1 MDDKRIAE
9 LRDQYRARAETA
21 YQNYQSSGAA
31 RYYATHRRAEDIA
44 DALQI
49 ALDAADDHNK
59 ALDLRACLASLAR
72 RAKLII
78 DNAHGDPYDPVE
90 VHDLLLT
97 VQVEARVRGLIK

>member
-21 YQNYQSSGAA
+21 YQNYQGSGAA

-49 ALDAADDHNK
+49 ALDSVSEHNK
-59 ALDLRACLASLAR
+59 LIDLRALVADLALEAR
-72 RAKLII
+72 QLIQS
-78 DNAHGDPYDPVE
+78 GDAVDIRTFLKRVE
-90 VHDLLLT
+90 
-97 VQVEARVRGLIK
+97 VEARVRDLIRR